1 MESKLPDTK
10 KLNRNNNYQS
20 LRIVTANPLTYSKM
34 RGTLN
39 HAFLFCLF
47 SLFFIASN
55 TSIAGSEI
63 MVTPTRVIFD
73 AKTRNQKVTVINSG
87 NETGT
92 YRILL
97 VNKRMT
103 PDGNIIDIEKA
114 AAGEQFA
121 DKMIRYSPRQVTLK
135 PGQSQIVRLSLRKPR
150 DLENGEYRSHI
161 KFKAIPKNTGV
172 DIGQIND
179 EKSGIGIKL
188 TAIVSVTIPVI
199 VRHGKT
205 DASASIKS
213 LKLLPPDKNN
223 TRPMLSFELQRQGS
237 QSVYG
242 DFIAELES
250 NGKSKIVGQM
260 SGVAVYTPNASRK
273 VKLTLNVPK
282 DTPLKGVLKVYYRT
296 PAKRG
301 SAILAQSL
309 LEIAQ

>member
-1 MESKLPDTK
+1 MESKIPVTMNPVLI
-10 KLNRNNNYQS
+10 NRNQHLQVAAPNSSAKQ
-20 LRIVTANPLTYSKM
+20 IFFQAF
-34 RGTLN
+34 TL
-39 HAFLFCLF
+39 LMVGL
-47 SLFFIASN
+47 LLVASN
-55 TSIAGSEI
+55 LSYAGSEI

-73 AKTRNQKVTVINSG
+73 AKTRTQKVTVINSG
-87 NETGT
+87 NDEGT

-103 PDGNIIDIEKA
+103 PEGNIVDIETA
-114 AAGEQFA
+114 EAGEQFA

-150 DLENGEYRSHI
+150 DLKDGEYRSHI
-161 KFKAIPKNTGV
+161 TFKAIPKNIGI

-205 DASASIKS
+205 DASVSIQS

-223 TRPMLSFELQRQGS
+223 TRPVLSMELQREGT

-250 NGKSKIVGQM
+250 NGKSKIIGQM
-260 SGVAVYTPNASRK
+260 NGIAIYTPNPSRN
-273 VKLTLNVPK
+273 VKLALNLPA
-282 DTPLKGVLKVYYRT
+282 DTPLEGVIKVYYRT
-296 PAKRG
+296 PAQRG

-309 LEIAQ
+309 LEVTQ

>member
-1 MESKLPDTK
+1 MESKIPVKMNPVLIYRYQHLKIATTRPPF
-10 KLNRNNNYQS
+10 NRTFFQAFTFLILGILLVGNNIS
-20 LRIVTANPLTYSKM
+20 
-34 RGTLN
+34 
-39 HAFLFCLF
+39 F
-47 SLFFIASN
+47 
-55 TSIAGSEI
+55 AGSEI

-73 AKTRNQKVTVINSG
+73 TKTRTQKVTVINSG
-87 NETGT
+87 NDEGT

-103 PDGNIIDIEKA
+103 PEGNIIDIEKA
-114 AAGEQFA
+114 EAGEQFA

-150 DLENGEYRSHI
+150 DLKDGEYRSHI
-161 KFKAIPKNTGV
+161 TFKAIPKNIGI

-205 DASASIKS
+205 DATVSIQS
-213 LKLLPPDKNN
+213 LKLLPPDKKN
-223 TRPMLSFELQRQGS
+223 TRPMLSMELQREGS

-250 NGKSKIVGQM
+250 NGKSKIIGQM
-260 SGVAVYTPNASRK
+260 NGIAIYTPNASRN
-273 VKLTLNVPK
+273 VKLTLNLPE
-282 DTPLKGVLKVYYRT
+282 DTPLKGVIKVYYRT
-296 PAKRG
+296 PAQRG

-309 LEIAQ
+309 LEITQ